1 MSTDST
7 AASLHNADPAR
18 QVEVRWRTDSE
29 MLHQVRLRVI
39 TDDKPG
45 ILAHVSSTFENH
57 ELNISEASC
66 CVRDDGSAIS
76 TFRFGV
82 RDLDSLDKLSSKLR
96 GVPGVLRVD
105 RA

>member
-1 MSTDST
+1 
-7 AASLHNADPAR
+7 
-18 QVEVRWRTDSE
+18 

-66 CVRDDGSAIS
+66 RVRDDGSAIS

-96 GVPGVLRVD
+96 GVPGRLAGRSSLARSDQLELRTWIC
-105 RA
+105 